1 MSHGTTALS
10 INHEAK
16 NPPSELRVSRCRH
29 GPRGSQNVAGPL
41 WRRRVCFCTH
51 CQAHVVNAL
60 DGGGRM
66 HVATV
71 STAMTRQLP
80 NGQPMV
86 SHLPHTAASRLHTA
100 QHQGVLPICHLHFAP
115 PHERQQR
122 PSAGSLRKLA
132 RTLAYTA
139 RRHTA
144 TAAGLFGRDAP
155 TNAMCSSHRR
165 LCARARS
172 TRGRTRDKAEARV
185 THYAARLIPAAGCPL
200 WSAGSVARTSR
211 PPHR

>member
-71 STAMTRQLP
+71 STAMTRQLLS
-80 NGQPMV
+80 GQPTAN
-86 SHLPHTAASRLHTA
+86 HFPHTAAPRL
-100 QHQGVLPICHLHFAP
+100 QGVLPICHLHFAP
-115 PHERQQR
+115 LHMNGNSGYRPALCADWPGYWPARRAAAQQR
-122 PSAGSLRKLA
+122 LQL
-132 RTLAYTA
+132 
-139 RRHTA
+139 
-144 TAAGLFGRDAP
+144 
-155 TNAMCSSHRR
+155 CS
-165 LCARARS
+165 
-172 TRGRTRDKAEARV
+172 GW
-185 THYAARLIPAAGCPL
+185 AGCTNQCNVLESSKTACTGENRRGADARHGRSERHASCCTIDP
-200 WSAGSVARTSR
+200 AGRR
-211 PPHR
+211 PIAVCG